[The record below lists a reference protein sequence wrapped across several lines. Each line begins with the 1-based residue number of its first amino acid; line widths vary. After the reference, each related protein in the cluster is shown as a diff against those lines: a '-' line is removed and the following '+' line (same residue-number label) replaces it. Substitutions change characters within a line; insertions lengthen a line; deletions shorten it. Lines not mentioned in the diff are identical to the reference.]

1 MSQRHVRFKIPGVG
15 LAVGAA
21 AALLSVS
28 LVLRAEQGPP
38 PAQAGAPRPLV
49 PMTASSLL
57 RDPAPHIG
65 ENVSLMATVE
75 TVVSRTAF
83 TVDQDR
89 TRATGREVLVLAPT
103 LTAAPDLH
111 SYVTVQGE
119 VMRFDTAAIAKK
131 APSYQLDLSPEVVAK
146 FQGQPVILA
155 TAVVTQ
161 ALTDLAKRPIPP
173 MTPDE
178 ITFSGWMKAI
188 NSASGAVRGGLD
200 QPIAA
205 QLTEQVSVLQKSFA
219 EVEAFF
225 KARGTADAAKWAG
238 DAVKLAESMEAGLAS
253 GKLDEVKASAGSLQQ
268 LCAACHTQHRER
280 MSDGTY
286 RIKKSQ
292 VQVRRQEH

>member
-1 MSQRHVRFKIPGVG
+1 MSQRHVRFRIPGVG
-15 LAVGAA
+15 LALGAA

-28 LVLRAEQGPP
+28 LVLRAEQGA

-103 LTAAPDLH
+103 LTAAPELN
-111 SYVTVQGE
+111 SYLTVQGE
-119 VMRFDTAAIAKK
+119 VMRFDAAEIAKK
-131 APSYQLDLSPEVVAK
+131 APGYQLDLSPELVAK

-155 TAVVTQ
+155 TAVVTP

-173 MTPDE
+173 MTPE
-178 ITFSGWMKAI
+178 EVTFSGWMKSI

-200 QPIAA
+200 QPDAA
-205 QLTEQVSVLQKSFA
+205 QLKEQVSVLQKSFA

-225 KARGTADAAKWAG
+225 KTRGTADAAKWAG
-238 DAVKLAESMEAGLAS
+238 DALKLAQTMEAGLAS

-286 RIKKSQ
+286 RIKKG
-292 VQVRRQEH
+292 